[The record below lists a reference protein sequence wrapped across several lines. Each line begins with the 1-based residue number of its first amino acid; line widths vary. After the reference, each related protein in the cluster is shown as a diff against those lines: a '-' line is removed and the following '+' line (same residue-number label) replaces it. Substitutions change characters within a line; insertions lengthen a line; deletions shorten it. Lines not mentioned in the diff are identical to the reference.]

1 MAENFAGLNK
11 SEWYVVWLGSG
22 VVASS
27 VFCLEKMAV
36 VLNVRFASGF
46 ISGVCSR
53 AMMCAGHGAM
63 VGFLGSLGS
72 FGLYM
77 SMNKYF
83 EVDDALTVD
92 DDLTV
97 DDALTVDD
105 TDNCDDKG
113 SSKGYILFSC
123 AAIGMASLVI
133 AASTLPPLVSFSN
146 AQLVANAI
154 AFAAPCFSAV
164 MAINLSGD

>member
-1 MAENFAGLNK
+1 
-11 SEWYVVWLGSG
+11 
-22 VVASS
+22 
-27 VFCLEKMAV
+27 MAV

-77 SMNKYF
+77 SMNNF
-83 EVDDALTVD
+83 D
-92 DDLTV
+92 
-97 DDALTVDD
+97 
-105 TDNCDDKG
+105 
-113 SSKGYILFSC
+113 SKHGLPEGYVLFSS
-123 AAIGMASLVI
+123 AAIGMTSLVI